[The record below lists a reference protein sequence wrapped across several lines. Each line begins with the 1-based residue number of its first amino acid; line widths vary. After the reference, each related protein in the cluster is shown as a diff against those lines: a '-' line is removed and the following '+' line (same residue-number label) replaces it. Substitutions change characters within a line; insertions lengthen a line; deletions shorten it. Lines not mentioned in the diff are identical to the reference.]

1 MAVADISVVPWYPVA
16 GEEEGY
22 AMVDEAIKVIQDSGL
37 KYEVGAMSTSVEG
50 SLPDILALVQ
60 KIHQIIFSLGGDRVL
75 TTLRIDE
82 KKSGPLTMESKV
94 KKFR

>member
-16 GEEEGY
+16 KEEEGY
-22 AMVDEAIKVIQDSGL
+22 AMVDKAIKVIQASGL

-60 KIHQIIFSLGGDRVL
+60 KIHQTIFSLGVDRVL
-75 TTLRIDE
+75 TNLRIDE
-82 KKSGPLTMESKV
+82 KKSGPLTIESKV
-94 KKFR
+94 NKSR